1 MQPTRRFR
9 RLGAAFA
16 IAIVMLGVSAAAAAQ
31 RGFFRSRQREI
42 DIRNAPYNGQFT
54 FVRVNYTT
62 APGGYWYQ
70 GLPAWSHGFPLAER
84 NLMRI
89 LNEITDLGPRID
101 EINSVKLDDPELFKY
116 PVAYIIEVG
125 WWEMTDREAV
135 TLRAYLAKGGFVI
148 VDDFKMPGGIG
159 GGGWEQFAES
169 RLGRLDPFS
178 REGRVVSRHLYGGAT
193 EAELD
198 GQGRVMIP
206 QPLLRHGGLSKEIVV
221 AGLRD
226 FLEIWDLGAWR
237 RQEAESEGSVEDV
250 AERLSQQ

>member
-1 MQPTRRFR
+1 MSPARRFR

-16 IAIVMLGVSAAAAAQ
+16 IVIVMAGVSAAAAAQ

-89 LNEITDLGPRID
+89 LNEITALDPRID

-125 WWEMTDREAV
+125 WWEMTDKEAAASA
-135 TLRAYLAKGGFVI
+135 TTWPKAASSSWTI
-148 VDDFKMPGGIG
+148 
-159 GGGWEQFAES
+159 S
-169 RLGRLDPFS
+169 R
-178 REGRVVSRHLYGGAT
+178 REGLAAAWAEAAGKSSNRTCGA
-193 EAELD
+193 
-198 GQGRVMIP
+198 
-206 QPLLRHGGLSKEIVV
+206 
-221 AGLRD
+221 
-226 FLEIWDLGAWR
+226 
-237 RQEAESEGSVEDV
+237 
-250 AERLSQQ
+250 

>member
-1 MQPTRRFR
+1 VLLGEYVQKLDAKN
-9 RLGAAFA
+9 RL
-16 IAIVMLGVSAAAAAQ
+16 
-31 RGFFRSRQREI
+31 
-42 DIRNAPYNGQFT
+42 T
-54 FVRVNYTT
+54 
-62 APGGYWYQ
+62 
-70 GLPAWSHGFPLAER
+70 LPAKFRPHFADGVVVTKGLDGCLLAFNR
-84 NLMRI
+84 
-89 LNEITDLGPRID
+89 D
-101 EINSVKLDDPELFKY
+101 
-116 PVAYIIEVG
+116 
-125 WWEMTDREAV
+125 
-135 TLRAYLAKGGFVI
+135 
-148 VDDFKMPGGIG
+148 
-159 GGGWEQFAES
+159 GWEQFAES

-193 EAELD
+193 EAEID